1 MFSKLD
7 IDDERDREK
16 DVSNL
21 STRPVVRI
29 QCELVVEKAH
39 EKKRVKKFIQIRHRL
54 GNVSNELVRNVG
66 VWCARQRI
74 YMLLFAVSGVNVAYI
89 IQSKQ

>member
-29 QCELVVEKAH
+29 ECELVVDRSKGARKKTCEK
-39 EKKRVKKFIQIRHRL
+39 
-54 GNVSNELVRNVG
+54 N
-66 VWCARQRI
+66 
-74 YMLLFAVSGVNVAYI
+74 YTD
-89 IQSKQ
+89 